1 MILEI
6 ERAAREAGAILLET
20 DLAGVQVSL
29 KENHELVTNAD
40 LASEVFLKTRLA
52 EIEPSA
58 GFLGEE
64 CWNGEYPAP
73 PFWVVDPLDGTNN
86 FAHGYPVFAVSI
98 AFWNGSSIEAGCIY
112 DPTRNE
118 VFSAVSGKGA
128 KLNGSEISATVT
140 DSLGGCIL
148 ATGFPYH
155 RNPSCLGV
163 NLEILKYF
171 LGRVQGI
178 RRSGSAA
185 LDLAYVAAGR
195 LDGFWE
201 EHLKPWDMAAGALIV
216 SEAGG
221 EISSFIGE
229 EWDITSTGMVASGK
243 SIYPQIQA
251 GIRTPD

>member
-1 MILEI
+1 MIVEI
-6 ERAAREAGAILLET
+6 ERAARDAGTILLET
-20 DLAGVQVSL
+20 ASTGIRVSK
-29 KENHELVTNAD
+29 KENHELVTTAD
-40 LASEVFLKTRLA
+40 LMSEEFLKKRLA

-64 CWNGEYPAP
+64 SWNGEYPDP

-86 FAHGYPVFAVSI
+86 YAHGYPVFAVSI

-112 DPTRNE
+112 DPSRNE
-118 VFSAVSGKGA
+118 SFSATAGKGA
-128 KLNGSEISATVT
+128 MLNGSSISTT
-140 DSLGGCIL
+140 DTDRLSGCII

-155 RNPSCLGV
+155 RKSDDLGV
-163 NLEILKYF
+163 NIEILKYF

-178 RRSGSAA
+178 RRGGSAA

-216 SEAGG
+216 REAGG
-221 EISSFIGE
+221 KISSFSEE
-229 EWDITSTGMVASGK
+229 EWDIFSRGIVASGK
-243 SIYPQIQA
+243 SIHPE
-251 GIRTPD
+251 IRNAINQTG

>member
-1 MILEI
+1 MIVEI
-6 ERAAREAGAILLET
+6 ERAAREAGAILLEAALT
-20 DLAGVQVSL
+20 CIRVSR
-29 KENHELVTNAD
+29 KENHELVTTAD
-40 LASEVFLKTRLA
+40 LMSEEYLKKRLA

-64 CWNGEYPAP
+64 SWDGDYPDP

-86 FAHGYPVFAVSI
+86 YAHGYPVFAVSI
-98 AFWNGSSIEAGCIY
+98 ALWNGSSIEAGCIY
-112 DPTRNE
+112 DPSRNE
-118 VFSAVSGKGA
+118 TFSATAGKGA
-128 KLNGSEISATVT
+128 KLNGSVISTT
-140 DSLGGCIL
+140 DIDSLSDCIL

-155 RNPSCLGV
+155 RKSDNLGV

-178 RRSGSAA
+178 RRGGSAA

-216 SEAGG
+216 REAGG
-221 EISSFIGE
+221 EVSSFSGGQ
-229 EWDITSTGMVASGK
+229 WDIFSKGIAASGK
-243 SIYPQIQA
+243 SIHPEIQS
-251 GIRTPD
+251 GIKFSG

>member
-1 MILEI
+1 MIDEI
-6 ERAAREAGAILLET
+6 ERAAREAGAILLEIALT
-20 DLAGVQVSL
+20 GIRVSE
-29 KENHELVTNAD
+29 KENHELVTTAD
-40 LASEVFLKTRLA
+40 LMSEEFLKKRLA

-64 CWNGEYPAP
+64 SWNVNYPDP

-86 FAHGYPVFAVSI
+86 YAHGYPVFAVSI
-98 AFWNGSSIEAGCIY
+98 AFWNGSSIETGCIY
-112 DPTRNE
+112 DPSRNE

-128 KLNGSEISATVT
+128 KLNDSVISTT
-140 DSLGGCIL
+140 DIDGLEGCIL

-155 RNPSCLGV
+155 RKPSNLGV

-201 EHLKPWDMAAGALIV
+201 EHLKPWDMAAGSLIV
-216 SEAGG
+216 REAGG
-221 EISSFIGE
+221 ETSSFSGGKWDISS
-229 EWDITSTGMVASGK
+229 TGIVASGK
-243 SIYPQIQA
+243 SIHQEIRR
-251 GIRTPD
+251 GIR

>member
-1 MILEI
+1 MINEI
-6 ERAAREAGAILLET
+6 ERAAREAGAILLEAAST
-20 DLAGVQVSL
+20 GIRVSR
-29 KENHELVTNAD
+29 KENYELVTTAD
-40 LASEVFLKTRLA
+40 LMSEEFLKKRLA

-64 CWNGEYPAP
+64 SWNGEYPDP

-86 FAHGYPVFAVSI
+86 YAHGYPVFAVSI

-112 DPTRNE
+112 DPSRNE
-118 VFSAVSGKGA
+118 SFSAVIGQGA
-128 KLNGSEISATVT
+128 KLNDSAISTT
-140 DSLGGCIL
+140 DTDRLSGCIL

-155 RNPSCLGV
+155 RKSDDLGV

-178 RRSGSAA
+178 RRGGSAA

-201 EHLKPWDMAAGALIV
+201 EHLKPWDIAAGALIV
-216 SEAGG
+216 REAGG
-221 EISSFIGE
+221 EISSFSGE
-229 EWDITSTGMVASGK
+229 EWNIFSKGIVASGK
-243 SIYPQIQA
+243 SIHPEIRN
-251 GIRTPD
+251 GINQTV